1 MLPHELDSVVI
12 ADRSRRVTAG
22 GRHDAGSTGT
32 VTGATAHRCGSRV
45 RGVLLRGVNRQ
56 GQWGRLAGGR
66 LGGVL
71 NRIGARRNGDA
82 RRRSRRPGGS
92 VLDTGEPG
100 VSMSA
105 VVPCSAVVTQ
115 ADRRRRATGGA
126 KRRLES
132 VATIQQSMLSS
143 ITVSVSRNTFQCQST
158 FFGYTYYLIEEG
170 QGESTPLPSL

>member
-71 NRIGARRNGDA
+71 SRIGARRNGDA

-92 VLDTGEPG
+92 VLDTGKPG
-100 VSMSA
+100 VSLSA
-105 VVPCSAVVTQ
+105 VVPCSAVVVHAGRLRRASGGESGKERIKTERRQ
-115 ADRRRRATGGA
+115 TAVQGKEADRGG
-126 KRRLES
+126 RRLES
-132 VATIQQSMLSS
+132 VRKYWL
-143 ITVSVSRNTFQCQST
+143 
-158 FFGYTYYLIEEG
+158 Y
-170 QGESTPLPSL
+170 